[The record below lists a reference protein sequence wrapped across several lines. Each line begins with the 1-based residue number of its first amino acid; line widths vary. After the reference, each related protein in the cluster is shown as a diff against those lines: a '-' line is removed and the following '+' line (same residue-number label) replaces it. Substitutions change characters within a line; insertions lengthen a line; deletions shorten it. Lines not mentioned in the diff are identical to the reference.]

1 MTVGAP
7 VTALYAGLCGLLLLL
22 LAGLVVNQRR
32 ITRVGLGDGGKE
44 VLARSMRVQANFVEY
59 VPSIIILLGLWELN
73 GAPHRLLHAAGLLLV
88 ISRVFHA
95 WGFSHSSG
103 ESFGRMIGTAGTWI
117 ALTGLSIAN
126 LMAFARLAAQ

>member
-1 MTVGAP
+1 VIVGAP

-32 ITRVGLGDGGKE
+32 IAKVGLGDGGNE
-44 VLARSMRVQANFVEY
+44 ALARSMRVQANFVEY
-59 VPSIIILLGLWELN
+59 VPAILLLLGLWEMN
-73 GAPHRLLHAAGLLLV
+73 GAPNRLLHAAGLLLV
-88 ISRVFHA
+88 ISRILHA

-117 ALTGLSIAN
+117 VLTGLSIAN
-126 LMAFARLAAQ
+126 LLVFARL